1 MTKEIEQN
9 LNEVRKAFANVSEY
23 SHKEMG
29 EFLDEVAEMVITLR
43 AVESNKY
50 SSEFHTQV
58 AEDMYGV
65 GEKAERIA
73 KILSRI

>member
-1 MTKEIEQN
+1 MTKETEQN
-9 LNEVRKAFANVSEY
+9 VNEVRRAFETVSGY

-43 AVESNKY
+43 AVESSQY
-50 SSEFHTQV
+50 SKEFHERV
-58 AEDMYGV
+58 AEEMYGV

-73 KILSRI
+73 RIMSRL